1 MQTHSQ
7 YVTLIA
13 FLRLQWLP
21 ERASIFHYKQT
32 ARLVYIFSTLID
44 LFFEMLVPLRKTS
57 DCNLAT
63 YQPKNVTTVHGQTI
77 LCLQEINK
85 WSDEIMGEHRLCN
98 RRHVFHLSL
107 EIAITIKIRISERV
121 VLQDQSLRMKEVLPA
136 SSGWMNSVQTEG
148 EVKSARGNIT
158 IIPKGCQDYGQATI
172 WNRKRAQILCTV
184 LANGLYNGCTSSLV
198 QLRIHSNLIR
208 PSEFASSMLL

>member
-1 MQTHSQ
+1 
-7 YVTLIA
+7 
-13 FLRLQWLP
+13 
-21 ERASIFHYKQT
+21 
-32 ARLVYIFSTLID
+32 
-44 LFFEMLVPLRKTS
+44 
-57 DCNLAT
+57 
-63 YQPKNVTTVHGQTI
+63 
-77 LCLQEINK
+77 
-85 WSDEIMGEHRLCN
+85 
-98 RRHVFHLSL
+98 
-107 EIAITIKIRISERV
+107 
-121 VLQDQSLRMKEVLPA
+121 MKEVLPA

-208 PSEFASSMLL
+208 PSEFASSMLLWNVISVILHGVMTYDHHLCISRDSRLKICTQRYIYIYIYIYPFLQRCNYNAMHSQAQH